1 MRIGPEETL
10 RPPYLRFSSVTL
22 FPSNEDL
29 SLALTSI
36 LRSFNFP
43 TTSLLCAKAECE
55 STCWGFLTRSQSLL
69 PGSCFLI
76 PDSLFLVHSS

>member
-55 STCWGFLTRSQSLL
+55 STCWVPVPASWFLL
-69 PGSCFLI
+69 PNS
-76 PDSLFLVHSS
+76 